1 MGAVVNSEYQIQ
13 INELIKV
20 QPTTVSTLCM
30 PIASPQTAGSCGDPS
45 GCGDPSDYLIEKDI
59 IGIYQGHHPNQ
70 NLLTIQ
76 NQGSI
81 LKIPL
86 IHKVLPCT
94 RTFGFLLVYKIHIN
108 DQTFTLINC
117 SYSFFHYH

>member
-30 PIASPQTAGSCGDPS
+30 PIAS
-45 GCGDPSDYLIEKDI
+45 YLIEKDI
-59 IGIYQGHHPNQ
+59 IGIFQGHHPSQ
-70 NLLTIQ
+70 SLLTIQ
-76 NQGSI
+76 NQGSV
-81 LKIPL
+81 LKVPL